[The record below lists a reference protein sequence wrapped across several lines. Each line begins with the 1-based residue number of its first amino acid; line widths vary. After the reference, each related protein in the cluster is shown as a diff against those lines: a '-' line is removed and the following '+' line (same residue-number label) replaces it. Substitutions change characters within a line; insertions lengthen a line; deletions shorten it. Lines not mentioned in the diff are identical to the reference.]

1 MSMSMTRGAATD
13 GGRDDRSSDPLAV
26 YESRSERGGSLARFV
41 QPSQYSSIQLQTRL
55 MCDEVQ
61 RVPNKKSRIT
71 ASGGVSIKHYACT
84 EDATLHT
91 DDVRLT
97 T

>member
-1 MSMSMTRGAATD
+1 MIGVLILSRCTNHEASVAETWLALYSRRSTR
-13 GGRDDRSSDPLAV
+13 L
-26 YESRSERGGSLARFV
+26 
-41 QPSQYSSIQLQTRL
+41 YSFQTRL
-55 MCDEVQ
+55 MYDEDQ
-61 RVPNKKSRIT
+61 RVPNKQSRIT

-84 EDATLHT
+84 EDAMLHT